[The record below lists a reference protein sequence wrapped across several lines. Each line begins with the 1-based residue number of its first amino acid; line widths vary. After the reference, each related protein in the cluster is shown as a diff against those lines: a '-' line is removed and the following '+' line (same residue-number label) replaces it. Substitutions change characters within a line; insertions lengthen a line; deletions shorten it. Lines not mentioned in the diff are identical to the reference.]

1 MAFNKMDPFCRVESR
16 EQTFKTKVLQGAGK
30 TPKWNETF
38 QIQVKYIGD
47 DMRIYVFDEDTVS
60 NDKVGEANI
69 KFSALCNSGGI
80 DEWFEIQ
87 HKGKSAGKVHLR
99 SKFTPKVDSP
109 RVVKKPV
116 KQDIPY
122 KKPEFKTSETM
133 TD

>member
-1 MAFNKMDPFCRVESR
+1 MITSFTEDEQTTAQRGDLELTVVEAKLTRDTEMAFNKMDPFCRVESR

-80 DEWFEIQ
+80 DEWFEI
-87 HKGKSAGKVHLR
+87 
-99 SKFTPKVDSP
+99 
-109 RVVKKPV
+109 
-116 KQDIPY
+116 
-122 KKPEFKTSETM
+122 
-133 TD
+133 